1 MNIELYLA
9 FVVASAVLI
18 IVPGPNVM
26 LIVDNSGSMNNIT
39 WHPEFDP
46 TVTPTCQHYNDSTTY
61 SFSST
66 LTLNRC
72 GNTRRGLAL
81 VSLDLIEPAD

>member
-26 LIVDNSGSMNNIT
+26 LISRI
-39 WHPEFDP
+39 
-46 TVTPTCQHYNDSTTY
+46 
-61 SFSST
+61 
-66 LTLNRC
+66 
-72 GNTRRGLAL
+72 A
-81 VSLDLIEPAD
+81 

>member
-26 LIVDNSGSMNNIT
+26 LIVAHSLSHGARYRVFGDLLHDN
-39 WHPEFDP
+39 
-46 TVTPTCQHYNDSTTY
+46 
-61 SFSST
+61 
-66 LTLNRC
+66 
-72 GNTRRGLAL
+72 
-81 VSLDLIEPAD
+81 